1 MVIGEFL
8 LVIEISGLW
17 RRFFYEKLVYEIYK
31 IHVVGNLKCLVL
43 LYNY

>member
-1 MVIGEFL
+1 
-8 LVIEISGLW
+8 
-17 RRFFYEKLVYEIYK
+17 VYEIYK